1 MASLIVFLLITIIL
15 GVVGIGFHVAYY
27 KVANVMLG
35 FKFFSF
41 SVSFGNVY
49 LGLGSI
55 NIFSIWSFIDHVNC

>member
-1 MASLIVFLLITIIL
+1 VVSLIVFLLTKEIL
-15 GVVGIGFHVAYY
+15 GVVGILVHVAYN

-35 FKFFSF
+35 LKSFSF

-55 NIFSIWSFIDHVNC
+55 NVFLFQVL